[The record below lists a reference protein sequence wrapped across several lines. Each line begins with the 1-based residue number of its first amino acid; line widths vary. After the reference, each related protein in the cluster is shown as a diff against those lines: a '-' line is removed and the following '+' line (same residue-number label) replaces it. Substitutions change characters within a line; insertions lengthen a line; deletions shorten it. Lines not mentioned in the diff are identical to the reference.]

1 MNSRQWMEDGS
12 DPRAADAPLL
22 INPICSKLAL
32 AYMGQSANAHWT
44 LGLCGGSSE
53 NVFNPS

>member
-1 MNSRQWMEDGS
+1 MEDGS
-12 DPRAADAPLL
+12 DPRAADAPLV

-32 AYMGQSANAHWT
+32 AYLVRSANAHWT